1 MRNKDKKQI
10 IKEFLQG
17 LAEKDIHLVELGK
30 FEKELS
36 MWSKKSP
43 QASHRTMINVNI
55 TLDRLNEGDV
65 ELEIDKFLMD

>member
-1 MRNKDKKQI
+1 MRSKEKKQI
-10 IKEFLQG
+10 ITDFLKG

-55 TLDRLNEGDV
+55 TLDRLNESDV
-65 ELEIDKFLMD
+65 DLEIDKFLMD

>member
-1 MRNKDKKQI
+1 MRSKEKKQI
-10 IKEFLQG
+10 ITDFLKG

-43 QASHRTMINVNI
+43 QAVSQNYDQCKYNI
-55 TLDRLNEGDV
+55 GSFE
-65 ELEIDKFLMD
+65 